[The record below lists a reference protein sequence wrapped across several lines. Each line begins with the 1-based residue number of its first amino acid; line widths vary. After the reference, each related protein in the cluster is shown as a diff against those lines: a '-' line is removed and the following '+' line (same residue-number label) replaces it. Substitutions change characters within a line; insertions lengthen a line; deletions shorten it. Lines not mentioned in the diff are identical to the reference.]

1 MIRVSINGF
10 LYELVV
16 VGNQFYTWDEIGYA
30 DDILMEEYLREEL
43 EKGVK
48 AYKEK
53 QQSMPK
59 GYTVRF
65 PGREAIKK

>member
-1 MIRVSINGF
+1 MFRVSFNGF

-30 DDILMEEYLREEL
+30 DDTLMEEYLREVI
-43 EKGVK
+43 EKEVK
-48 AYKEK
+48 AYQEE
-53 QQSMPK
+53 QQGIPK

-65 PGREAIKK
+65 PGREGIKK